1 MTPQVFRGSTSILTR
16 YVAPVPL
23 GFGMMVTMTSFPPS
37 ASVRWLEPWTTHQ
50 GEERAKQVLL
60 ETWGS
65 RAQYIGS
72 APGMLT
78 IIGDYTDIGGGTS
91 LPTVTPHRAYVAVS
105 VRDDETVRISLDP
118 EDPDAANGPAWEG
131 TFDTLEDALNSLEW
145 YAHPASAIWQLLER
159 GYNGKGVDIAVA
171 SCLPEGTGL
180 SLTTAATVGTIHA
193 MNDAWGL
200 SLPTGFAGAEVADIA
215 IEATNSVTR
224 WATVG
229 MAQHVTARCAD
240 GQALYVDFSTPRPE
254 VTPCPLYFPDYGLA
268 LLVTV
273 TSRPTLRIGDL
284 VNARMAE
291 VAKATSELGLTSLSQ
306 LATNPRALAVLDTLS
321 DPVLKRRAR
330 HVITESERSELVRD
344 EFSGTG
350 PAHERFVAAGKAM
363 FRSHASLELDF
374 EVSTPEL
381 NLAVDTAFRTGA
393 LGARMAGPGGGGY
406 AVTLLRRAQAES
418 TARAIAGAFASH
430 GMPEPTF
437 MLI

>member
-1 MTPQVFRGSTSILTR
+1 
-16 YVAPVPL
+16 
-23 GFGMMVTMTSFPPS
+23 MMVPMTSLPPS
-37 ASVRWLEPWTTHQ
+37 ASVRWLEPWTRAQ
-50 GEERAKQVLL
+50 GEARALQILQ
-60 ETWGS
+60 EHWGS
-65 RAQYIGS
+65 RANFIGS
-72 APGMLT
+72 APGMLS

-105 VRDDETVRISLDP
+105 KRDDDVIRICLDP
-118 EDPDAANGPAWEG
+118 AIPDASNGPSWEG
-131 TFDTLEDALNSLEW
+131 TLDTLDEALESLEW
-145 YAHPASAIWQLLER
+145 FAHPAAAIWQLLER
-159 GYNGKGVDIAVA
+159 GYSGRGVDIAVT

-180 SLTTAATVGTIHA
+180 SLTTSSTVAMIHA
-193 MNDAWGL
+193 MNGAWGL
-200 SLPTGFAGAEVADIA
+200 SLATGFAAEEIADIA
-215 IEATNSVTR
+215 IDATNSVTR
-224 WATVG
+224 WATAG
-229 MAQHVTARCAD
+229 MAQQVTARCVD
-240 GQALYVDFSTPRPE
+240 GQALYIDFSTARAQA
-254 VTPCPLYFPDYGLA
+254 TPCPLYIPEYGLA
-268 LLVTV
+268 ILVTV
-273 TSRPTLRIGDL
+273 TSRPALRVGDL
-284 VNARMAE
+284 VNTRMAE

-306 LATNPRALAVLDTLS
+306 LATKPRALAVLDTLS

-330 HVITESERSELVRD
+330 HVITESERVDLVRD

-418 TARAIAGAFASH
+418 TARAIAGAFASQ

>member
-1 MTPQVFRGSTSILTR
+1 
-16 YVAPVPL
+16 
-23 GFGMMVTMTSFPPS
+23 MMVTMTSLPPS
-37 ASVRWLEPWTTHQ
+37 ASVRWLEPWTRAQ
-50 GEERAKQVLL
+50 GEARALQVLQ
-60 ETWGS
+60 EHWGV
-65 RAQYIGS
+65 RAHFIGS
-72 APGMLT
+72 APGMLS

-105 VRDDETVRISLDP
+105 KRDDDVIRICLDP
-118 EDPDAANGPAWEG
+118 AIPDASNGPAWEG
-131 TFDTLEDALNSLEW
+131 TIDTLDEALESLEW
-145 YAHPASAIWQLLER
+145 FAHPAAAIWQLLER
-159 GYNGKGVDIAVA
+159 GYTGRGVDIAVT

-180 SLTTAATVGTIHA
+180 SLTTSSTVATIHA
-193 MNDAWGL
+193 MNGAWGL
-200 SLPTGFAGAEVADIA
+200 SLPTGFAGEEIADIA
-215 IEATNSVTR
+215 IDATNSVTR
-224 WATVG
+224 WATAG
-229 MAQHVTARCAD
+229 MAQQVTARCVD
-240 GQALYVDFSTPRPE
+240 GQALYVDFSTPRAQ
-254 VTPCPLYFPDYGLA
+254 VTPCPLYFPEYGLA
-268 LLVTV
+268 MLVTV
-273 TSRPTLRIGDL
+273 TSRPAVRVGDL
-284 VNARMAE
+284 VNERMAE
-291 VAKATSELGLTSLSQ
+291 VARATAELGLTSLSE
-306 LATNPRALAVLDTLS
+306 LATNPRALATLDTLS

-330 HVITESERSELVRD
+330 HVITESERVELVRD

-418 TARAIAGAFASH
+418 TARAIAGTFASH